1 MTTCFELD
9 TGTAVLG
16 KWWFPGGNFLLIPEA
31 SRDGSC
37 VCEKFSGPGVA
48 SEVIERPQPVWEP
61 CVRTRELRVA
71 FGFLL
76 PHSQLVSWVV
86 ASLHHVSRFFGS

>member
-1 MTTCFELD
+1 MTTCFDLD

-48 SEVIERPQPVWEP
+48 S
-61 CVRTRELRVA
+61 
-71 FGFLL
+71 
-76 PHSQLVSWVV
+76 
-86 ASLHHVSRFFGS
+86 